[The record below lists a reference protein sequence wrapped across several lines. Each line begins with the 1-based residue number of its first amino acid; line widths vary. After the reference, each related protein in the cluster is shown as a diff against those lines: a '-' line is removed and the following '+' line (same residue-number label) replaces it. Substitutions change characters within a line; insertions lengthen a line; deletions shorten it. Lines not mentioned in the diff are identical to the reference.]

1 MTINVAK
8 SQQGMVSH
16 HSASTVLL
24 LHPKIAV
31 TLQELKFRLKMTV
44 VQVEKAFCSCRE
56 EEQFAFLTD
65 LLACEFEARESQW

>member
-1 MTINVAK
+1 M
-8 SQQGMVSH
+8 SH
-16 HSASTVLL
+16 HSAPTVLL

-56 EEQFAFLTD
+56 EEQFAFLV
-65 LLACEFEARESQW
+65 LILACEFEASEFQW